1 VQGASPRTISY
12 CAAVFYHFSA
22 DNAFGRHDILPL
34 EEDCIM
40 ADRLPPI
47 TPNAVID
54 SYKKDVDLTLI
65 RENLKLTP
73 EQRLQKH
80 EQLRQFAEELQKAGR
95 AAMPQ

>member
-1 VQGASPRTISY
+1 
-12 CAAVFYHFSA
+12 
-22 DNAFGRHDILPL
+22 
-34 EEDCIM
+34 M
-40 ADRLPPI
+40 AERLPPI

-80 EQLRQFAEELQKAGR
+80 EQLRQFAQELAKAGR
-95 AAMPQ
+95 AARQQ